1 MSRPFVCKLPA
12 LRRTAFDIL
21 AAGSAGKGTP
31 LYNSRRK
38 RFTSF
43 NFAPTQ
49 PVTPGSR
56 PARFAKKQAPGQR
69 RSLVIH
75 RYYYVSASGNA
86 FNGRA
91 KRRARF
97 HSFERNHLARCAR
110 RARCLRTPRSPGSCD
125 RSEFR
130 GASNRR
136 PSWQGSLRY
145 PRSERR
151 KNSLVEFSSQFRAS
165 GQETLKM
172 QDECSNHED
181 GAGAGARGGG
191 NTDAGEGWHG

>member
-1 MSRPFVCKLPA
+1 MGAQSGGL
-12 LRRTAFDIL
+12 AFIRLSETTSL
-21 AAGSAGKGTP
+21 AVLA
-31 LYNSRRK
+31 
-38 RFTSF
+38 
-43 NFAPTQ
+43 
-49 PVTPGSR
+49 V
-56 PARFAKKQAPGQR
+56 
-69 RSLVIH
+69 LVAFEH
-75 RYYYVSASGNA
+75 RD
-86 FNGRA
+86 
-91 KRRARF
+91 
-97 HSFERNHLARCAR
+97 
-110 RARCLRTPRSPGSCD
+110 RSPGSCD